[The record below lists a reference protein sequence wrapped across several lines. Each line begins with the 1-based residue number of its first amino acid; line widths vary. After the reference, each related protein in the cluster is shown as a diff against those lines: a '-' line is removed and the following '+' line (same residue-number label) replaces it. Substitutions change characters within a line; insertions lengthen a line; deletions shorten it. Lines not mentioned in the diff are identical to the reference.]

1 MEIVLQILMGVGLVA
16 VTILIS
22 NRAHGVSTLA
32 RGGATNP
39 VLSGAE
45 SVLSVLVSII
55 AISISI
61 IAVCLLVVLMFVA
74 FRVLCQYKNKRNNN
88 RASG

>member
-45 SVLSVLVSII
+45 SVCPYWYRL
-55 AISISI
+55 
-61 IAVCLLVVLMFVA
+61 
-74 FRVLCQYKNKRNNN
+74 
-88 RASG
+88 